1 MIGLLAAFKS
11 EVSGV
16 IRDVSPQRVLRQVDR
31 VFFVGASK
39 GEEVVVGVGGMGAA
53 RASEAAA
60 ELIRQFQPD
69 LLISTGTCGAISNDL
84 DTGHI
89 VAPHSSQVLSMSQDD
104 PLPKPPVSIPLTIQ
118 EPLAVARA
126 RAGLRGENG
135 LLLTAD
141 RLLKTVAE
149 KKALADIPG
158 AVAVDMESAAIA
170 EAARAADIPFGIA
183 RAVLDRAWDEIVV
196 DYERMTRGRG
206 EPAISDVLGYLLTH
220 PGQWS
225 AFGRDVRR
233 ASRAAAALRVYFR
246 AYFEQ
251 RPLYA

>member
-1 MIGLLAAFKS
+1 MIGLLAAFKT
-11 EVSGV
+11 EVRGV
-16 IRDVSPQRVLRQVDR
+16 IRDLSPQRVLRQGDS

-39 GEEVVVGVGGMGAA
+39 GEEVVVGVGGMGAR
-53 RASEAAA
+53 RAGEAAA

-69 LLISTGTCGAISNDL
+69 LLISTGTCGAISEDL

-89 VAPHSSQVLSMSQDD
+89 VVPRSTQFLSMTQDD
-104 PLPKPPVSIPLTIQ
+104 PLPKPPVLVPSSIQ
-118 EPLAVARA
+118 DPLALARA

-141 RLLKTVAE
+141 RLVRTAAE
-149 KKALADIPG
+149 KKALVDIPG
-158 AVAVDMESAAIA
+158 AVAVDLESAAIA
-170 EAARAADIPFGIA
+170 EAAQQANTPFGIA
-183 RAVLDRAWDEIVV
+183 RVVLDRAWDEVVV

-206 EPAISDVLGYLLTH
+206 EPAIAEVLGYLLTH

-233 ASRAAAALRVYFR
+233 ALRAAAALRAYFR

-251 RPLYA
+251 RTLYA